1 MRILALVTLAF
12 FGFSNSIFAQDPHF
26 TQHFSTGIYNNPAF
40 TGSAGKARLNV
51 AYRNQWPN
59 IPGNYQTSF
68 LSFDI
73 SKERLPFDIG
83 LYSMY
88 DRAGGGTLNTTQLGL
103 SLGRSF
109 KIFKNVSI
117 RLGISGALVSRA
129 LDVSKLT
136 FGDQIDS
143 RFGFV
148 YQTNND
154 IAFYKRANFLNL
166 NAGLVLHSNRFLIGY
181 SVSNFNEPD
190 QSIYFAAQPLPM
202 RHTLQ
207 GAFRIN
213 MKDSE
218 NLSGFYLSAFYTK
231 QNDFTGFLPG
241 LIYRYKSVRAGLA
254 YRNDDA
260 YILNAAYS
268 GKNLS
273 IGYSYDYTVSK
284 LTNQTGGSHEFTI
297 NWTFGKLNEK
307 RPGIGFISSLF

>member
-1 MRILALVTLAF
+1 MKISVLVTSAF
-12 FGFSNSIFAQDPHF
+12 LGFSNLLFAQDPQF

-40 TGSAGKARLNV
+40 TGSAGKARLNA
-51 AYRNQWPN
+51 AYMNQWPK
-59 IPGNYQTSF
+59 IAGNFQTSF

-73 SKERLPFDIG
+73 SKEKLPFDFGI
-83 LYSMY
+83 YSMY
-88 DRAGGGTLNTTQLGL
+88 DRAGGGTLNTSQLGL
-103 SLGRSF
+103 SIARSF
-109 KIFKNVSI
+109 KIYKNVSL
-117 RLGISGALVSRA
+117 RLGFSGALVSRA
-129 LDVSKLT
+129 LDASKLT

-148 YQTNND
+148 YQTSDD
-154 IAFYKRANFLNL
+154 IPFNRRANFINL

-181 SVSNFNEPD
+181 SVSNLNEPN
-190 QSIYFAAQPLPM
+190 QSLSMSSSILNM

-213 MKDSE
+213 FNDTE
-218 NLSGFYLSAFYTK
+218 NLSGFYLSTHYSK
-231 QNDFTGFLPG
+231 QKDFTSFLPG

-284 LTNQTGGSHEFTI
+284 LTNKTGGSHEYTI